1 MKPIHHD
8 VSQPVLELDGV
19 GVRYDGALALSGVSA
34 RLEPGQR
41 VAVVGPNG
49 AGKSTLF
56 KVISGLLTPSEGQVR
71 VYGHPP
77 GRHGC
82 IAYVPQRDQVDW
94 RFPVNV
100 AEVVAMG
107 RIGRLG
113 WLRRPGRRDHQ
124 IVQQCLEALRIA
136 PLARRQIGQLSGGQ
150 QQRMAIARALAQ
162 EAELM
167 LLDEPLTGLDLTSQ
181 ADILDILDTLSARRL
196 TTVVALH
203 DLDLATKHFDRV
215 LLLNRAQLG
224 FGPPGEVFTPQR
236 LAAAYGPPPPG
247 PAQEV

>member
-1 MKPIHHD
+1 MRVRHD
-8 VSQPVLELDGV
+8 VSQPVLELDAV
-19 GVRYDGALALSGVSA
+19 GVRYDGVVALDGVSA

-56 KVISGLLTPSEGQVR
+56 KVISGLLAPSQGRVR

-77 GRHGC
+77 GRHAC

-107 RIGRLG
+107 RIGRRG
-113 WLRRPGRRDHQ
+113 WLRRPDRRDRQ
-124 IVQQCLEALRIA
+124 IVAQCLDALRLA
-136 PLARRQIGQLSGGQ
+136 PLARRQIGELSGGQ

-167 LLDEPLTGLDLTSQ
+167 LLDEPLSGLDLNSQ
-181 ADILDILDTLSARRL
+181 ADLLDVLDTLGARGL
-196 TTVVALH
+196 TTLVALH
-203 DLDLATKHFDRV
+203 DLDLAAKHFDRV
-215 LLLNRAQLG
+215 LLLNRAALG
-224 FGPPGEVFTPQR
+224 FGAPREVFTPQR
-236 LAAAYGPPPPG
+236 LAAAYGAPPADG
-247 PAQEV
+247 GH